1 MSTARRDSMGPT
13 STSFPTARTVRKVE
27 PDRHPISSA
36 GRADRTAGEAGFT
49 LLEIVCIV
57 ALLAI
62 LAAILLPA
70 FPRGTSRA
78 RLVSYAVDAAA
89 LLKADRNAATGRRV
103 QVATESNAP
112 ARTIRSGA
120 TGRTL
125 RVPDDV
131 GFDAVLAARCNQRAA
146 GTTIRF
152 FPSGMSCG
160 GVIALTRLGT
170 GYEVRV
176 NWLTGGIELAPL
188 SRI

>member
-1 MSTARRDSMGPT
+1 MARM
-13 STSFPTARTVRKVE
+13 VRKVE
-27 PDRHPISSA
+27 PERQPTSPA
-36 GRADRTAGEAGFT
+36 GRGDGRTSEAGFT

-57 ALLAI
+57 AILAI

-78 RLVSYAVDAAA
+78 RLESYAIEAAA
-89 LLKADRNAATGRRV
+89 LLKADRNAALRRRA
-103 QVATESNAP
+103 QVTTQVDAM

-120 TGRTL
+120 TGRVV

-131 GFDAVLAARCNQRAA
+131 GFDAVLAARCNQRVA
-146 GTTIRF
+146 GPTIRF

-170 GYEVRV
+170 GYEIRV
-176 NWLTGGIELAPL
+176 NWMTGGVEVAPL
-188 SRI
+188 NRL

>member
-1 MSTARRDSMGPT
+1 MA
-13 STSFPTARTVRKVE
+13 RKVAA
-27 PDRHPISSA
+27 DRRPISSA
-36 GRADRTAGEAGFT
+36 GHDDCSAGEDGFT
-49 LLEIVCIV
+49 LLEVVCIV

-70 FPRGTSRA
+70 FPRNTSRA
-78 RLVSYAVDAAA
+78 RLESYAVEAAA
-89 LLKADRNAATGRRV
+89 LLKADRNAALRRRV
-103 QVATESNAP
+103 QVVTEINAP
-112 ARTIRSGA
+112 GRTIRSGA

-170 GYEVRV
+170 GYEIRV
-176 NWLTGGIELAPL
+176 NWLTGGIELAAL
-188 SRI
+188 SRL

>member
-1 MSTARRDSMGPT
+1 
-13 STSFPTARTVRKVE
+13 
-27 PDRHPISSA
+27 
-36 GRADRTAGEAGFT
+36 
-49 LLEIVCIV
+49 VCIV

-78 RLVSYAVDAAA
+78 RLESYAVEAAA
-89 LLKADRNAATGRRV
+89 LLKADRNAALRRRV
-103 QVATESNAP
+103 QVATEINAP

-152 FPSGMSCG
+152 FPTGMSCG

-170 GYEVRV
+170 GYEIRV

>member
-1 MSTARRDSMGPT
+1 MA
-13 STSFPTARTVRKVE
+13 RKVE
-27 PDRHPISSA
+27 PVPRPTLPT
-36 GRADRTAGEAGFT
+36 GRAEDAEDGFT

-57 ALLAI
+57 AILAI

-70 FPRGTSRA
+70 FPRGTSRS
-78 RLVSYAVDAAA
+78 RLESYAVETAA
-89 LLKADRNAATGRRV
+89 LLKADRNAALRRRV
-103 QVATESNAP
+103 QVATEINAP

-152 FPSGMSCG
+152 FPTGMSCG

-170 GYEVRV
+170 GYEIRV